1 VELSELKTE
10 MEQRFEQVDRRF
22 DESMRLV
29 SLEFDKTRLRFEN
42 VIALIFS
49 EGERTRRHFDIVAE
63 GMKSERNLAIDK
75 ALAVDE
81 RTGRLTAAN
90 AADHVEFSSRLDDHE
105 HRLADLERNEHE

>member
-29 SLEFDKTRLRFEN
+29 SLEFDKTRLRFEE

-63 GMKSERNLAIDK
+63 GMKSER
-75 ALAVDE
+75 
-81 RTGRLTAAN
+81 
-90 AADHVEFSSRLDDHE
+90 
-105 HRLADLERNEHE
+105 LADLERKEHE